1 MKEPELDGQRSTS
14 PRPTDAHRRIA
25 VVGAG
30 PSGLYAAQEL
40 TKQEHLAVVVDI
52 YDRLPTP
59 YGLLRYGVAPDHES
73 IRGVATTLAR
83 VFESENIRFLGL
95 VDFGHDVT
103 REELLAAY
111 DAVIYAAG
119 ASEDLRMN
127 IPGESLPGS
136 CSAREFVAWY
146 GGHPDARPQS
156 MAGVR
161 SVVAVG
167 VGNVAVD
174 VARILTKHPEDL
186 EHTDMPR
193 EVLDE
198 LHRHTVADVWVIGRR
213 GPQHASFTTK
223 ELRELLAVPDMAVT
237 VNVGAFDGIDDA
249 DLDRRTRANVA
260 ALQAASAREVTEA
273 RTRLHFLF
281 WRRPTAIT
289 GEGRVTGITLERT
302 TLGESGRVVG
312 TGEFSELPA
321 DLVLRAIGYRGVPLP
336 GVPFD
341 VELGI
346 IPNDEGRVFTEDGH
360 RLRREY
366 VVGWIKRGP
375 IGVIGTNKSD
385 AAQTVAHVLRELEAM
400 PHDERASLD
409 LERHL
414 AERGFRPSTFADW
427 RRIDEAEQSRGRGQ
441 GRDRTKIE
449 AWQELLD
456 LVSRERPGGPPAPAD
471 ERLPQARPQD
481 VGGPR

>member
-1 MKEPELDGQRSTS
+1 MTTAKQHGTSDHGAAGQR
-14 PRPTDAHRRIA
+14 RRVAI
-25 VVGAG
+25 VGAG

-40 TKQEHLAVVVDI
+40 ANQDQVPVEVDV

-83 VFESENIRFLGL
+83 VFESEHIRFLGL
-95 VDFGHDVT
+95 VDFGNDVA

-127 IPGESLPGS
+127 VPGESLPGS
-136 CSAREFVAWY
+136 RSAREFVAWY
-146 GGHPDARPQS
+146 GGHPDARAQDL
-156 MAGVR
+156 AGVR

-186 EHTDMPR
+186 ESTDMPR
-193 EVLDE
+193 QVLDE

-223 ELRELLAVPDMAVT
+223 ELRELLAVPDLAVT
-237 VNVGAFDGIDDA
+237 VNAGAFEGIEDA

-260 ALQAASAREVTEA
+260 ALQAAATREVPQA

-281 WRRPTAIT
+281 WRRPVAVT
-289 GEGRVTGITLERT
+289 GEEQVSGMTVERT
-302 TLGESGRVVG
+302 ALDAAGGVTG

-341 VELGI
+341 MEFGI
-346 IPNDEGRVFTEDGH
+346 IPNDEGRVLTEDGH

-385 AAQTVAHVLRELEAM
+385 AAQTVRHLCQELQEA

-409 LERHL
+409 LDRHL
-414 AERGFRPSTFADW
+414 AERGFRPSTFEDW
-427 RRIDEAEQSRGRGQ
+427 RRIDEAEQSRGQGQ
-441 GRDRTKIE
+441 GRDRSKIE

-456 LVSRERPGGPPAPAD
+456 LVTRERPGGPPTPAD
-471 ERLPQARPQD
+471 EHAQARPQE

>member
-1 MKEPELDGQRSTS
+1 MTDGEIHATS
-14 PRPTDAHRRIA
+14 GPPLQEAPRRIA
-25 VVGAG
+25 VVGSG
-30 PSGLYAAQEL
+30 PSGLFAAQEL
-40 TKQEHLAVVVDI
+40 AAQDLLPVEVDV

-83 VFESENIRFLGL
+83 VFESSRIRFLGL
-95 VDFGHDVT
+95 VEFGQDVT

-111 DAVIYAAG
+111 DAVVYAAG

-127 IPGESLPGS
+127 VPGETLPGS
-136 CSAREFVAWY
+136 RSAREFVAWY

-174 VARILTKHPEDL
+174 IARILTKAPEDL

-193 EVLDE
+193 DVLDE
-198 LHRHTVADVWVIGRR
+198 LHANTVADVWVIGRR
-213 GPQHASFTTK
+213 GPHHASFTTK
-223 ELRELLAVPDMAVT
+223 ELRELLAVPDVQVT
-237 VNVGAFDGIDDA
+237 VSAGAFDDIDEA

-260 ALQAASAREVTEA
+260 ALREASRREVPEA

-281 WRRPTAIT
+281 WRRPVALN
-289 GEGRVTGITLERT
+289 GDDRVTGMTLERT
-302 TLGESGRVVG
+302 TVDAKGRVLG
-312 TGEFSELPA
+312 TGETNELPA
-321 DLVLRAIGYRGVPLP
+321 DLVLRAIGYRGLPLP

-341 VELGI
+341 IEYGV
-346 IPNDEGRVFTEDGH
+346 IPNDQGRVYTEDGH
-360 RLRREY
+360 RLPREY

-385 AAQTVAHVLRELEAM
+385 AAQTVAHLLRELDAL
-400 PHDERASLD
+400 PPQDGSARLD

-414 AERGFRPSTFADW
+414 ADRGFVPSTFDDW
-427 RRIDEAEQSRGRGQ
+427 RRIDAAEQERGQ
-441 GRDRTKIE
+441 GQGRGRAKIE

-456 LVSRERPGGPPAPAD
+456 LVVRERPGGPATPAD
-471 ERLPQARPQD
+471 ERTARQT
-481 VGGPR
+481 

>member
-1 MKEPELDGQRSTS
+1 MNEPELDGQRSTD

-40 TKQEHLAVVVDI
+40 AKQEQVPVEVDV

-73 IRGVATTLAR
+73 IRGVATTLAK
-83 VFESENIRFLGL
+83 VFESKNIRFLGL

-127 IPGESLPGS
+127 VPGESLPGS
-136 CSAREFVAWY
+136 RSARELVAWY
-146 GGHPDARPQS
+146 GGHPDARTQS

-198 LHRHTVADVWVIGRR
+198 LHCNTVADVWVIGRR

-223 ELRELLAVPDMAVT
+223 ELRELLAVPDTAVT
-237 VNVGAFDGIDDA
+237 VSAGAFDHIDEA
-249 DLDRRTRANVA
+249 DLDRRTKANVA

-281 WRRPTAIT
+281 WRRPTAVT
-289 GEGRVTGITLERT
+289 GESHVTGVTLERT
-302 TLGESGRVVG
+302 ALNEHGRVIG
-312 TGEFSELPA
+312 TGDFSELPA

-341 VELGI
+341 MELGV

-385 AAQTVAHVLRELEAM
+385 AAQTVAHVLRELDAT

-414 AERGFRPSTFADW
+414 AERGFRPSTFEDW
-427 RRIDEAEQSRGRGQ
+427 RRIDEAEQSRGQGQ
-441 GRDRTKIE
+441 GRNRTKIE

-456 LVSRERPGGPPAPAD
+456 LIVRERPGGPPTPAD
-471 ERLPQARPQD
+471 ERSPQARPQD
-481 VGGPR
+481 IGGPR